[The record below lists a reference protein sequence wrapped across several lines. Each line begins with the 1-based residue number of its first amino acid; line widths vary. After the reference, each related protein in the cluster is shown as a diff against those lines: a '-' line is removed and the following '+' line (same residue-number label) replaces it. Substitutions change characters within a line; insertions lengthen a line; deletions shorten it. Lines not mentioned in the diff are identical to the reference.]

1 MPKPKRVRYK
11 RSLICHL
18 DLLGFRELIRTKKPG
33 EISKMLRL
41 FSTAVKPSTRGK
53 EVKALGAKQFV
64 AFSDLHI
71 TVIPTEPEDDSARGL
86 IFLQIIRLVHAQWKL
101 FFDHGIL
108 VRGGIV
114 VGDAIRSYDRF
125 FGQGIIDAY
134 DVESKQALYP
144 RIVVHA
150 SVFEE
155 LKVNPQVWTHDGGR
169 KGEIKA
175 VKNLLHHDVEN
186 GLYYIDY
193 LRVMESEL
201 DNPDYYSDCLEM
213 FRTKVGEMISET
225 SHAGAISKLEWM
237 QRYHRRIVQTA
248 QRH

>member
-1 MPKPKRVRYK
+1 MQTQKRVRYK
-11 RSLICHL
+11 RSFICHL
-18 DLLGFRELIRTKKPG
+18 DLLGFRELIRSKKPG

-41 FSTAVKPSTRGK
+41 FSEAVTPLSRGF
-53 EVKALGAKQFV
+53 EVKALGSKQFI

-71 TVIPTEPEDDSARGL
+71 TVIPTESEDTATRGL
-86 IFLQIIRLVHAQWKL
+86 IFLQIIRLVHAQWTL

-125 FGQGIIDAY
+125 FGQGIIDAF

-144 RIVVHA
+144 RIVVHG

-155 LKVNPQVWTHDGGR
+155 LKRNPRVWTHDGDGN
-169 KGEIKA
+169 GELKA
-175 VKNLLHHDVEN
+175 VKSLLHHDEEN

-193 LRVMESEL
+193 LRVMESEF
-201 DNPDYYSDCLEM
+201 DSPDFYPEYLEQ
-213 FRTKVGEMISET
+213 FRKKITEMIAKT
-225 SHAGAISKLEWM
+225 SHPGALSKLEWM
-237 QRYHRRIVQTA
+237 QRYHRRVVRA
-248 QRH
+248 GKRS

>member
-41 FSTAVKPSTRGK
+41 FSDAVKPLTRGM
-53 EVKALGAKQFV
+53 EVKALGTKQFV

-71 TVIPTEPEDDSARGL
+71 TVIPTEPDDDSARGL

-114 VGDAIRSYDRF
+114 VGDAIRSYERF
-125 FGQGIIDAY
+125 FGQGVIDAF

-155 LKVNPQVWTHDGGR
+155 LRRNPQVWMHDGDE
-169 KGEIKA
+169 KGELKA
-175 VKNLLHHDVEN
+175 VKSLLHHDEEN

-201 DNPDYYSDCLEM
+201 DNPDYYPECLEL
-213 FRTKVGEMISET
+213 FRKKIGEMISET
-225 SHAGAISKLEWM
+225 SHDGARSKLEWM
-237 QRYHRRIVQTA
+237 QRYHRRIVRAA
-248 QRH
+248 QRR

>member
-1 MPKPKRVRYK
+1 MPRPRRVRYK

-41 FSTAVKPSTRGK
+41 FSDAVKPLTRGV
-53 EVKALGAKQFV
+53 EVKALGIKQFV

-71 TVIPTEPEDDSARGL
+71 TVIPTEPDDDSARGL
-86 IFLQIIRLVHAQWKL
+86 IFLQIIRLVHAQWRL

-114 VGDAIRSYDRF
+114 VGDAVRSYDRF

-155 LKVNPQVWTHDGGR
+155 LQRNPQVWTHDGDR
-169 KGEIKA
+169 KGELKA
-175 VKNLLHHDVEN
+175 VKGLLHRDVEN
-186 GLYYIDY
+186 GVYYIDY

-201 DNPDYYSDCLEM
+201 DNPECYPECLEM
-213 FRTKVGEMISET
+213 FRKKVGKLISET
-225 SHAGAISKLEWM
+225 SHGGAISKLEWM
-237 QRYHRRIVQTA
+237 QRYHRRIAQTV

>member
-18 DLLGFRELIRTKKPG
+18 DLLGFRELIQAKKPG
-33 EISKMLRL
+33 EISRMLRL
-41 FSTAVKPSTRGK
+41 FSDAVKPLTREV
-53 EVKALGAKQFV
+53 EVKALGTRQFV

-71 TVIPTEPEDDSARGL
+71 TVIPTEPGDGSARGL

-114 VGDAIRSYDRF
+114 VGEAIRSYDRF

-150 SVFEE
+150 SVFDE
-155 LKVNPQVWTHDGGR
+155 LQRNPQVWTHDGDR
-169 KGEIKA
+169 KGEFKA
-175 VKNLLHHDVEN
+175 VKGLLHHDVEN

-193 LRVMESEL
+193 LRIMESEL
-201 DNPDYYSDCLEM
+201 DNPEYYPDCLEI
-213 FRTKVGEMISET
+213 FRKKVEAMISET

-237 QRYHRRIVQTA
+237 QRYYQRIVQTA
-248 QRH
+248 QWR